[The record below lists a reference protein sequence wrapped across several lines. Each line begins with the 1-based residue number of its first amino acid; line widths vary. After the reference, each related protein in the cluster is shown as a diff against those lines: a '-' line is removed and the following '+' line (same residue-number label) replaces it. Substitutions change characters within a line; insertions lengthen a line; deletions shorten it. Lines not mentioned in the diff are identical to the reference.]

1 MMAVGCDVQPDSLSK
16 ETLMIDL
23 NPEFRQDHADVLKR
37 CDKSKSYQIFSV
49 CPNEKPGNTIKN
61 MI

>member
-1 MMAVGCDVQPDSLSK
+1 MGV
-16 ETLMIDL
+16 IDL
-23 NPEFRQDHADVLKR
+23 QIVTQTGFKPEFRQDHADVLKR